1 MKVYQDESGRL
12 ITIGQLYDEFQEL
25 RAIDPETYDYEFE
38 RYIEH
43 CTSADGALTE
53 VSAKWYSFETM
64 WSDVK
69 TKLRNFLQTA
79 GITYELSGDANQMF
93 SHFEILATEQIARRI
108 NEFLEEVT
116 V

>member
-25 RAIDPETYDYEFE
+25 RAI
-38 RYIEH
+38 
-43 CTSADGALTE
+43 
-53 VSAKWYSFETM
+53 
-64 WSDVK
+64 
-69 TKLRNFLQTA
+69 LRNFLQTA